1 MRERRPDFVMAK
13 DRFYVGPLF
22 CCGGSV
28 ALCWRVRIGEIWGL
42 KMTEFYFLIVFFL
55 FYALR
60 ASFDWLWAALMEVVG
75 KRGATDFIGR
85 FLVSVVTSDLFYFF
99 LLFGGAYHPR

>member
-1 MRERRPDFVMAK
+1 MGIK
-13 DRFYVGPLF
+13 DDGILLSD
-22 CCGGSV
+22 C
-28 ALCWRVRIGEIWGL
+28 
-42 KMTEFYFLIVFFL
+42 FFL

-85 FLVSVVTSDLFYFF
+85 FLVSVVASDL
-99 LLFGGAYHPR
+99 

>member
-42 KMTEFYFLIVFFL
+42 KMTEFHFLIVFFL
-55 FYALR
+55 VLCVARELRLALGC
-60 ASFDWLWAALMEVVG
+60 ASGSRWET
-75 KRGATDFIGR
+75 KRD
-85 FLVSVVTSDLFYFF
+85 
-99 LLFGGAYHPR
+99 